1 MMKKKN
7 LIVGA
12 AILAA
17 FLWKGN
23 VMAQAQTA
31 IIEKGIAKA
40 IIYVDAAAPS
50 SAKRAATE
58 LQLHLKLVSG
68 AELPITSDA
77 SKATG
82 YVIYL
87 GDTAFAR
94 KQGIKA
100 EMLPHDGYRIQSG
113 KNWLVVV
120 GKDYSGPVMAG
131 WNNPWRL
138 HESYNTKL
146 DISAFG
152 DAGTLFGVYYFLERF
167 AGVRWYMPG
176 PLGTV
181 VPQRSSIVVPAI
193 NERKQPVFEHR
204 HPYYGFM
211 ETSDDDALW
220 YRRAGFGTPAPV
232 HITHSFSHFFLK
244 YKETNPEYFA
254 LIAGRRDFAGL
265 SSAEGGGNLNLSDP
279 GLLQQVIKDIDQYF
293 TENPTQ
299 KVFPLCPPDGMV
311 RISEDPVS
319 QAQIDKTRGEAGE
332 FSNYVWGF
340 INKVAKGI
348 KQKHPDKL
356 VGCIAYERYLLPPS
370 NIERMEPNV
379 AIVITKFRAQYP
391 DPKAKELF
399 QDTVTTWSK
408 KADTLYSW
416 EYYCNTV
423 FNSGWKGYPMF
434 FTSILQDDLKSLKGV
449 LKGEF
454 IEAESWTTDAHANAP
469 EKLKINYPG
478 LMHPLLYINARLL
491 WNPDLNLKALL
502 DEYYQLFYGPAEEP
516 MRAFWELIDSNW
528 MKKGWS
534 TSPNNVYDSATIV
547 KLLDHLKDAQKKSA
561 EGSVYRQRVDLI
573 YSEFSPAA
581 ELGQRLATLSK
592 PSLAVPALRTTPE
605 ATAEGIPALAGG
617 SKPAQMLDRSYN
629 TASPATSIQL
639 GWDAKNL
646 YIDLR
651 CYEPDMA
658 KLKALAT
665 ERDSLK
671 PPSWDDDVVE
681 IFLAG
686 DPANPEKCVHYI
698 VNANAAVFDATLEGL
713 GKGQNYLWN
722 GNAKIAARKEATR
735 WIVQMAVPW
744 SDLGITDPQEGQ
756 KLMAS
761 FYRSRQAGQPMI
773 QSSWTPLQDG
783 AFYSPENFGTLT
795 LTGPGSADVTASIP
809 TKIQPASTKDYGSGA
824 SVAGFYGEGG
834 LPGVGLFVGHPNN
847 LARGDR
853 AIFRFDLR
861 PLAEALEKIEKV
873 ELQFHVSA
881 IVGDK
886 SERELQIQ
894 HLQQPSETMES
905 SVVSDS
911 RVDDVETVTVSKEDA
926 LLEAADRSKV
936 KPKSIDVTKLIKADL
951 AKGRT
956 STVFRW
962 RDVLAEKEGNPT
974 VQATGV
980 GLSRE
985 APFLPALLITTKN
998 N

>member
-1 MMKKKN
+1 MLKKKH
-7 LIVGA
+7 LIVCTA
-12 AILAA
+12 VLAA
-17 FLWKGN
+17 FIWKGN
-23 VMAQAQTA
+23 CMAQAQTT
-31 IIEKGIAKA
+31 IIDKGISKA
-40 IIYVDAAAPS
+40 SIYVDAKAPS

-58 LQLHLKLVSG
+58 LQTHLKLVSG
-68 AELPITSDA
+68 VELPIISNTTKLSD
-77 SKATG
+77 
-82 YVIYL
+82 YIIYL
-87 GDTAFAR
+87 GDTDFAR
-94 KQGIKA
+94 KQGIKV
-100 EMLPHDGYRIQSG
+100 EMLPHDGYRILSG
-113 KNWLVVV
+113 KNWLVVA
-120 GKDYSGPVMAG
+120 GRDYSGPVMVG

-138 HESYNTKL
+138 HESYNSRL

-152 DAGTLFGVYYFLERF
+152 DAGTLFGVYHFLERV

-181 VPQRSSIVVPAI
+181 SPKRSSIIVPEI
-193 NERKQPVFEHR
+193 NERKQPAFEHR

-211 ETSDDDALW
+211 EQSDDDALW

-232 HITHSFSHFFLK
+232 HITHSFSHFFAK
-244 YKETNPEYFA
+244 YKDTNPEYFA
-254 LIAGRRDFAGL
+254 LIAGQRDFGGL
-265 SSAEGGGNLNLSDP
+265 STAEGGGNLNLSDP
-279 GLLQQVIKDIDQYF
+279 GLLQQVIKDIGQYF
-293 TENPTQ
+293 DENPTQ

-319 QAQIDKTRGEAGE
+319 QAQLDKSMGETGE

-348 KQKHPDKL
+348 GKTHPGKL
-356 VGCIAYERYLLPPS
+356 VGCIAYERYTLPPS
-370 NIERMEPNV
+370 NIERLEPNV
-379 AIVITKFRAQYP
+379 SVVICKFRAQYP
-391 DPKAKELF
+391 DAKVKKLTEE
-399 QDTVTTWSK
+399 TVAGWRK
-408 KADTLYSW
+408 KADTIYSW
-416 EYYCNTV
+416 EYYCNIV

-434 FTSILQDDLKSLKGV
+434 FTNILQDDLKSLKGV
-449 LKGEF
+449 IKGEF
-454 IEAESWTTDAHANAP
+454 IEAESWTTDAHSSAP
-469 EKLKINYPG
+469 DQLKINYPG

-502 DEYYQLFYGPAEEP
+502 DEYYKLFYGPAEEP
-516 MRAFWELIDSNW
+516 MRAFWELVDSNW

-534 TSPNNVYDSATIV
+534 TSPTNVYDGGTII

-592 PSLAVPALRTTPE
+592 PSLSVPALTTEPS
-605 ATAEGIPALAGG
+605 ATADAIPALTGG
-617 SKPAQMLDRSYN
+617 STPVQMLDRSYLA
-629 TASPATSIQL
+629 ASPATNIQL

-665 ERDSLK
+665 ERDSMN

-686 DPANPEKCVHYI
+686 DPADPAKCVHYI
-698 VNANAAVFDATLEGL
+698 VNANAAVFDATLDGL
-713 GKGQNYLWN
+713 GKGQNFLWN
-722 GNAKIAARKEATR
+722 GNAKITAKKEAAR

-744 SDLGITDPQEGQ
+744 ADLSIKNPQEGQ
-756 KLMAS
+756 KLMVS
-761 FYRSRQAGQPMI
+761 FYRSRQAGQPMV

-783 AFYSPENFGTLT
+783 AFYSPQNFGTLN
-795 LTGPGSADVTASIP
+795 LAGPGTSEAATAAIP

-834 LPGVGLFVGHPNN
+834 IAGAGLFVGQPNN
-847 LARGDR
+847 LARNDR

-861 PLAEALEKIEKV
+861 PLTEAVEKIEKV
-873 ELQFHVSA
+873 ELQFYVGA
-881 IVGDK
+881 IAGDK
-886 SERELQIQ
+886 SERDLHIE
-894 HLQQPSETMES
+894 HLKQPVETIGS
-905 SVVSDS
+905 SVVSER
-911 RVDDVETVTVSKEDA
+911 RVDDAGTVTVNQEDA
-926 LLEAADRSKV
+926 LLGAVDKSKV
-936 KPKSIDVTKLIKADL
+936 KAKSIDVTALIKADL
-951 AKGRT
+951 AKGYT

-962 RDVLAEKEGNPT
+962 RDVLAEKEGNPK

-980 GLSRE
+980 SLSGE
-985 APFLPALLITTKN
+985 TQFLPALIITTKK
-998 N
+998 